1 MILQRLCEAADQFD
15 FPPFGYQEGAVKW
28 IVDLDAEG
36 NCLGFVQTTSG
47 GDRKGKDPGKRMHI
61 PATATPRSGTNAP
74 PQLLADNAEYVFG
87 VCSTDASSNDRA
99 RAQRNKAAFLAL
111 VEECAADTGWPP
123 IGAVVRALRTD
134 ACAGVLPPDITRQDR
149 VTFRVGGQLLISSPT
164 VKAYWAGSVSS
175 TRASRSAG
183 TARCLVC
190 GGEGLVANPHPQSV
204 KRVPGGDPGG
214 CMLVSINENAFDSY
228 GHKKQLSQAPVCWQ
242 CAETYLKV
250 LQALLDSDD
259 HCVRIGKQLAY
270 LCWTREVTSFSPATL
285 LSAPEPAD
293 VRRLLETA
301 YGPGDSLDDED
312 LQAFHALSLSGSK
325 TRIILRDWFE
335 TTLGTVKR
343 NLGRYFAAQEIS
355 SGDPDQDKPLGL
367 YALMGA
373 LIPSKGKD
381 PWKALAPDLVS
392 QVVKT
397 ALLGTPLPISL
408 LQSAVSRARTEHP
421 SETHP
426 QAITMTRPRAAVIKM
441 CLLLSNHREEGFDVK
456 AELDPDISTPAFL
469 CGRLLAVL
477 EDLQGTAIPGAKATL
492 VDRYYGTASVAP
504 ASVFGNLMRLAQAH
518 LGKLRKSNEGAHYR
532 LQQELE
538 DVAGRLGG
546 TFPSTLTLIQQGEFA
561 LGYYQQRA
569 AHHAAAIAGA
579 AAKKARQKESDQT
592 EEAK

>member
-28 IVDLDAEG
+28 IVDLDSEG

-47 GDRKGKDPGKRMHI
+47 GDRKGRDPGKRMSH
-61 PATATPRSGTNAP
+61 PFTPRSSGIAA
-74 PQLLADNAEYVFG
+74 QLLADKATYALGIVGADGKGGNQERVDKCHAAFTELVQQ
-87 VCSTDASSNDRA
+87 CHESTGSDLVGAVL
-99 RAQRNKAAFLAL
+99 AFLA
-111 VEECAADTGWPP
+111 VGPSEAA
-123 IGAVVRALRTD
+123 V
-134 ACAGVLPPDITRQDR
+134 PDGLESGDL
-149 VTFRVGGQLLISSPT
+149 VTFRVAGKLLIETPQ
-164 VKAYWAGSVSS
+164 VRAFWADHTEKLRAGRTDELSV
-175 TRASRSAG
+175 
-183 TARCLVC
+183 CLVC
-190 GGEGLVANPHPQSV
+190 GQRKAIADRMPV
-204 KRVPGGDPGG
+204 KIKPIPGGQTSGCTIVSANATAFESHGREASLISPICWDCAQRHAEVLNAMLASRDYSYRLQDLLTYVFWMRDPTGFTVASLLSSPDPG
-214 CMLVSINENAFDSY
+214 
-228 GHKKQLSQAPVCWQ
+228 
-242 CAETYLKV
+242 
-250 LQALLDSDD
+250 
-259 HCVRIGKQLAY
+259 
-270 LCWTREVTSFSPATL
+270 
-285 LSAPEPAD
+285 D
-293 VRRLLETA
+293 VRRLMESVVRPGSDTVEDA
-301 YGPGDSLDDED
+301 DTFYGL
-312 LQAFHALSLSGSK
+312 AVSGSGG
-325 TRIILRDWFE
+325 RIVLRDWFE

-392 QVVKT
+392 QVVKS

-469 CGRLLAVL
+469 CGRLLAIL
-477 EDLQGTAIPGAKATL
+477 EEIQGAAIPNAKATL

-518 LGKLRKSNEGAHYR
+518 LGKLRKTSEGAHYG

-538 DVAGRLGG
+538 DVAGRIGA
-546 TFPSTLTLIQQGEFA
+546 TFPSTLTLIQQGEFG

-579 AAKKARQKESDQT
+579 AAKKARQKESGQP